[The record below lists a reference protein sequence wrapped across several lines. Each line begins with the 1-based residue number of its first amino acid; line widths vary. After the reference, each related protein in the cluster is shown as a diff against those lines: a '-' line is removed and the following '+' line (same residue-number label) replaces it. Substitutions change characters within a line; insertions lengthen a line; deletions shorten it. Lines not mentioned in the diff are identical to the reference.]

1 MRTRSSPA
9 NRRRLGQ
16 AMVEFALIAPAMV
29 FLFVASIEAS
39 LLMFSRSSAEFA
51 AGEAATVASQAGNAL
66 NADALTV
73 QTVHDSALGS
83 SRLAHVNEVDI
94 YRLIQNQADGT
105 ITIDPAHGNRYH
117 INGSVIGSVN
127 WPPATRDVSS
137 ASADLIGVTI
147 DYTYPWQTGLF
158 GSIPSPHLQATYY
171 LRLEPQVN

>member
-1 MRTRSSPA
+1 
-9 NRRRLGQ
+9 
-16 AMVEFALIAPAMV
+16 MVEFALVAPVMI

-66 NADALTV
+66 NADSLTV
-73 QTVHDSALGS
+73 AAVHNSALGS

-105 ITIDPAHGNRYH
+105 IIVDTAHGNRYNL
-117 INGSVIGSVN
+117 NGAAIGTVN

-137 ASADLIGVTI
+137 AGADLIGVTI

-158 GSIPSPHLQATYY
+158 GAIPSPHLLATYY